1 MGSLGGLCLKR
12 LWRRCMDKIMNETT
26 EQPFSLVPQTQGL
39 LVHLHAIRQA
49 RHDVSRF
56 LEFRFHCRIDIRFR
70 LHKP

>member
-1 MGSLGGLCLKR
+1 
-12 LWRRCMDKIMNETT
+12 MNETA

-56 LEFRFHCRIDIRFR
+56 LEFRFHRRIDIRFR
-70 LHKP
+70 LDKP